1 MITYSELG
9 SNLYL
14 KEIVFAG
21 SHDAGITGG
30 KRNTQ
35 TQKLNI
41 FDQAV
46 AGVRLFDLRIHAA
59 SVGWSG
65 AELKAYHSGGGVY
78 QSDVKR
84 TMQGTGT
91 KEDIVRSKLS
101 VGAFGMGLED
111 MLTQARAFV
120 EANPD
125 EFLILKFDKSTNWNL
140 IYEYCLRFLNTKMY
154 TGRTDLNYATLGQ
167 VAGSVVVL
175 FEQDG
180 VAEVLKARGP
190 NAYILGF
197 VNLYSKTGGSVGFD
211 PTYKGLQYY
220 GKGGTDVNPITMKWS
235 KSGKISENEATQRG
249 IMRRMAQ
256 DSTGQNYQ
264 VFGMMYWTS
273 TGIAESIKERNK
285 KMWTYRG
292 RDALRTAWKSG
303 LRESID
309 ARLASNVNPASYA
322 SSGLLRTF
330 MPNIIMIDFAK
341 EKYISVIRGLNDIA
355 QHRLTRL
362 YIEDDTFA

>member
-1 MITYSELG
+1 
-9 SNLYL
+9 
-14 KEIVFAG
+14 
-21 SHDAGITGG
+21 
-30 KRNTQ
+30 
-35 TQKLNI
+35 
-41 FDQAV
+41 
-46 AGVRLFDLRIHAA
+46 
-59 SVGWSG
+59 
-65 AELKAYHSGGGVY
+65 
-78 QSDVKR
+78 
-84 TMQGTGT
+84 MQGTGA
-91 KEDIVRSKLS
+91 KEDIVRSKLT
-101 VGAFGMGLED
+101 VGAFGMGLKD
-111 MLTQARAFV
+111 MLTDAHAFV
-120 EANPD
+120 KAFPD
-125 EFLILKFDKSTNWNL
+125 EFLILKFDKSSNWVL
-140 IYEYCLRFLNTKMY
+140 IYEYCLQFLNTKMY
-154 TGRTDLNYATLGQ
+154 TGRTDMNYATLGQ

-180 VAEVLKARGP
+180 VNEVLRVKGP
-190 NAYILGF
+190 NTYILGF

-235 KSGKISENEATQRG
+235 KSGKISENESTQRG
-249 IMRRMAQ
+249 LMRRMAQ

-264 VFGMMYWTS
+264 VLGMMYWTS

-285 KMWTYRG
+285 KMWTDRG
-292 RDALRTAWKSG
+292 QAALRTAWQSG

-341 EKYISVIRGLNDIA
+341 EKYISLIRGLNDIA
-355 QHRLTRL
+355 HHQLTRH